1 MAITGADDI
10 RLHYATTLNHWRRNF
25 FDKISQ
31 VRAPGYSGKF
41 IRMWEYYLCY
51 CVRGFLERPISTV
64 HLTAERPA
72 S

>member
-51 CVRGFLERPISTV
+51 CVGGFLERPISTV